1 MFFGLFGL
9 ANKTLFGLLTLIFL
23 HLGAHSISIKNTDVL
38 TVGYL
43 FCVFFFCP
51 TMCLLE
57 GKWGSIILSG
67 GTISLT
73 TLYLGVGA
81 SSQELQDWLKLDM
94 ICYIN

>member
-23 HLGAHSISIKNTDVL
+23 HLDGHSISNTDVL

-43 FCVFFFCP
+43 FCVLVFCP
-51 TMCLLE
+51 TMCLML
-57 GKWGSIILSG
+57 GKQGSIVLSV

-81 SSQELQDWLKLDM
+81 SSQELQDWLQLDM